1 MTSPYRPPV
10 RRDAVARL
18 ARGIDE
24 FMSWFMYGT
33 ETWPVALIKGGAF
46 FLFMLFVLGHIP
58 NLFYLLTT
66 VYVFQFT
73 KDVGFLVA
81 NIVGGTDL
89 VILIGQLLWAQAS
102 RGRHGFAWSLI
113 RLLVL
118 LQLLAALLLAIPFM
132 TFALA
137 GGSLYPPVF
146 TLYAL
151 GGAATTAGMG
161 AAALVYLWFE
171 YRRAVARDAQAATAA
186 ATAFS
191 AGR

>member
-1 MTSPYRPPV
+1 MTSAYRPPA

-18 ARGIDE
+18 ARAIDE

-46 FLFMLFVLGHIP
+46 FLFMLFMLGHVP
-58 NLFYLLTT
+58 NLSYLLTS
-66 VYVFQFT
+66 VYLFQFT

-81 NIVGGTDL
+81 NIVGATNL
-89 VILIGQLLWAQAS
+89 VILIGQLFWAQAS

-118 LQLLAALLLAIPFM
+118 LQLLAILLLVIPFM

-137 GGSLYPPVF
+137 GGSLYPAIF
-146 TLYAL
+146 TLNAL
-151 GGAATTAGMG
+151 GAAATTAGMG
-161 AAALVYLWFE
+161 GASLVYLWFE
-171 YRRAVARDAQAATAA
+171 YRRAIARDAQAATAA
-186 ATAFS
+186 ANAFS

>member
-1 MTSPYRPPV
+1 MTSPYRPPA
-10 RRDAVARL
+10 RRDSVARL

-46 FLFMLFVLGHIP
+46 FLFMIFVVGHIP
-58 NLFYLLTT
+58 NLAYLLTS
-66 VYVFQFT
+66 VYLFQFS

-89 VILIGQLLWAQAS
+89 VLLIGQLLWAQAS

-113 RLLVL
+113 RVLVL
-118 LQLLAALLLAIPFM
+118 LQLLAAMLLVIPFM

-137 GGSLYPPVF
+137 GGSLYPLVI
-146 TLYAL
+146 TLNAL
-151 GGAATTAGMG
+151 GAGATTGGMG

-171 YRRAVARDAQAATAA
+171 YRRAIARDAQAATAA
-186 ATAFS
+186 ANAFN
-191 AGR
+191 AGS